1 MRTYS
6 NSEINLLNQLILK
19 QKLCKDNTKSLAKN
33 IRLKKKKTTT
43 LKETISNPE
52 PVQ

>member
-33 IRLKKKKTTT
+33 IRLKKKQQQ
-43 LKETISNPE
+43 L
-52 PVQ
+52 